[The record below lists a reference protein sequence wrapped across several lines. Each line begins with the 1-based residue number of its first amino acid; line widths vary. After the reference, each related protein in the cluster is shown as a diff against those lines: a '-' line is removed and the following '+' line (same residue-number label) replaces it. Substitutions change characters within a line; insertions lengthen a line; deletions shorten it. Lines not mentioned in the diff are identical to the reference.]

1 MLVLE
6 SPDAELVVAD
16 VPLLGAAAACV
27 CGSLIHETIHVP
39 AKQQGGQR
47 QTERWW
53 FEARCCAL
61 EPLRYCERHFPAPLQ
76 LQPRYFRLLAT
87 FERVVDGLR
96 ASRWT

>member
-1 MLVLE
+1 M
-6 SPDAELVVAD
+6 AGVA
-16 VPLLGAAAACV
+16 LLGAAAARV

-39 AKQQGGQR
+39 AEQQGGQWHM
-47 QTERWW
+47 ERWW

-87 FERVVDGLR
+87 FERVVDGLLATR
-96 ASRWT
+96 LT

>member
-39 AKQQGGQR
+39 AKQQGGQM

-53 FEARCCAL
+53 VRSTM
-61 EPLRYCERHFPAPLQ
+61 LR
-76 LQPRYFRLLAT
+76 T
-87 FERVVDGLR
+87 R
-96 ASRWT
+96 AAAIL